1 MFYNFQIYDSDL
13 IFQEIRKYNFKIYS
27 IPKSIKK
34 RVLLLS
40 NEKSDNKQGLSLV
53 FIERVLFLNNSLN
66 NLVKNLRENFFHY
79 LN

>member
-1 MFYNFQIYDSDL
+1 MIQILFFKKLENITSKYILFQ
-13 IFQEIRKYNFKIYS
+13 KYILFS
-27 IPKSIKK
+27 
-34 RVLLLS
+34 LLLS

-66 NLVKNLRENFFHY
+66 NLIKNLRENFFHY